1 MKIQY
6 IVTLLF
12 LGGSLS
18 LISFLV
24 WNNAQTTT
32 ELRSKA
38 AEITNQSIPTI
49 VPRPQ
54 TVLTAPYLRLVH
66 TKQEVKV
73 GDSIPVDVYM
83 KTGVNPVVA
92 ASVAVSYDPS
102 EFLLEQTDIQNVNVF
117 PVISVDSQMPGKTLF
132 SLFITEEAG
141 YEPITNTNELLI
153 ARLLF
158 HVVGDSK
165 RTSTIEIEFDTNE
178 SSGLYGPRD
187 QTGEISPNLL
197 QSVEGAVITV
207 L

>member
-6 IVTLLF
+6 VLTLLF

-24 WNNAQTTT
+24 WNNSQKTT

-38 AEITNQSIPTI
+38 AEVTNQIIPTI

-54 TVLTAPYLRLVH
+54 TVLTTPYLRLVH

-73 GDSIPVDVYM
+73 GDTIPVDVYM

-92 ASVAVSYDPS
+92 ATVAVSYDPS
-102 EFLLEQTDIQNVNVF
+102 EFILEQTDIQNLNVF
-117 PVISVDSQMPGKTLF
+117 PVISVDSQSSGKALF

-141 YEPITNTNELLI
+141 YEPISNNNELLI
-153 ARLLF
+153 ARLF
-158 HVVGDSK
+158 FQVVGDFK
-165 RTSTIEIEFDTNE
+165 RTSTIEIDHEINE
-178 SSGLYGPRD
+178 SSGIYGPRD
-187 QTGEISPNLL
+187 QNGEMSPNLL
-197 QSVEGAVITV
+197 QSVEGVSIQV